1 MNTLKVIFDFLLSVT
16 RLIFRGKGRHQCNK
30 PESDSGNHT
39 GTLSPQHGSGPGS
52 HRNDTIA
59 LPENSPTPENLMG
72 WMLIVC
78 ATGGY
83 LAKLLG

>member
-1 MNTLKVIFDFLLSVT
+1 MNTLKIIFDFLLSVT
-16 RLIFRGKGRHQCNK
+16 RLIFRGKRRHQCHQ
-30 PESDSGNHT
+30 PESGDSSHT
-39 GTLSPQHGSGPGS
+39 GTLSPQHGSGTGS

-59 LPENSPTPENLMG
+59 LPENSLSPENMMG

-83 LAKLLG
+83 LLKLLG

>member
-16 RLIFRGKGRHQCNK
+16 RLIFRGKGRHQCHQ
-30 PESDSGNHT
+30 PEPDDSSHT
-39 GTLSPQHGSGPGS
+39 GTHPTQHGSGPGC
-52 HRNDTIA
+52 HRNDTLA
-59 LPENSPTPENLMG
+59 LPESSPSPENMMG

-83 LAKLLG
+83 LMKLLE

>member
-16 RLIFRGKGRHQCNK
+16 RLIFRGKGRHQCHQ
-30 PESDSGNHT
+30 PEPGDSSHT
-39 GTLSPQHGSGPGS
+39 GTLSPQHGSGLSS
-52 HRNDTIA
+52 HRNDTLT
-59 LPENSPTPENLMG
+59 LPENSPTPENMMG

-78 ATGGY
+78 AAGGY